1 MGKRYYSIA
10 IDGPAGAGKSTMARR
25 VAADLGFVYVDTG
38 AIYRTVGYHMNLM
51 GIGPR
56 DTDGVTRLIDDVN
69 IEITYDQDG
78 VQHMILNGA
87 DVTGEIR
94 TPEMSAIASAIS
106 AQKVV
111 RDYLLDMQRDL
122 ARKHNVVMDGR
133 DIGTVVLPGADVK
146 IFLTAKPEVRAK
158 RRYDELIAKGEK
170 VTYEKVLSDLIQR
183 DEQDSNRKIA
193 PLRPA
198 RDAVILD
205 TSDFSVEQAAA
216 AIESLVKEKL
226 NIQ

>member
-1 MGKRYYSIA
+1 MQKYHAIA

-25 VAADLGFVYVDTG
+25 VAKDLGFIYVDTG
-38 AIYRTVGYHMNLM
+38 AIYRTVGYHMNMM

-69 IEITYDQDG
+69 IRIEYDADG
-78 VQHMILNGA
+78 VQHMILNGY
-87 DVTGEIR
+87 DVSGEIR

-111 RDYLLDMQRDL
+111 RDYLLEMQRNL
-122 ARKHNVVMDGR
+122 ARTHHVVMDGR
-133 DIGTVVLPGADVK
+133 DIGTVVLPEATVK
-146 IFLTAKPEVRAK
+146 IFLTAEPEVRAR
-158 RRYDELIAKGEK
+158 RRYDELGAKGEK
-170 VTYEKVLSDLIQR
+170 VTYEKVLADLKKR
-183 DEQDSNRKIA
+183 DEQDSTRKIA

-205 TSDFSVEQAAA
+205 TSGFDIEQSVA
-216 AIESLVKEKL
+216 AIEKIVKEKL
-226 NIQ
+226 GIQ